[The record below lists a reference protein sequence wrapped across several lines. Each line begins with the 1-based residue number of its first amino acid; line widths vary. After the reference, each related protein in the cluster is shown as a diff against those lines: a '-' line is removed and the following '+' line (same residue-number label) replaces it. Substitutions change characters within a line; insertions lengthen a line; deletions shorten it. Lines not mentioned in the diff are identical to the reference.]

1 MAVVAQTR
9 GVTTDPAEAT
19 AAESSARLY
28 ERYRADVFRFCLSR
42 LDTREE
48 AEDAVQTTFFHAL
61 RALRRGI
68 VPRNEPSWLY
78 AIALNVCRNRRH
90 ARSRRQAV
98 EILRDPRALEAVP
111 ASVSERSE
119 ELAGLEDALAGMTK
133 SQRQAILLRE
143 WKGLSYHEIAVELG
157 LSRGAV
163 ETLLFRAR
171 RSLASLL
178 ASPADPDQR
187 RRLGGFGFG
196 ALAAAMKSLAGGGS
210 AAKFAAAVAVATTVM
225 GAASVPRDSN
235 PPTSRG
241 SGSPP
246 VVVAPRS
253 QHAAVLAAHSAP
265 RAPEAVAGARL
276 LPHDPPPAL
285 AGGGS
290 VSQPIGPGD
299 VPAAGTGGGGAIEPT
314 PPSNAT
320 QDAPHDG
327 TPDEASIARPQ
338 PAGVDPPEQPAPP
351 PDEPPS
357 VLPEIELPPLDVEAA
372 APRCRAAPAA
382 DRRRTA
388 SGGCRIAAAARD
400 RAAAGRG
407 ATAPPCAAAAGAP
420 TERRRARGADPARDR
435 SGALSSASTPQE
447 PSDVLASAARTAS
460 RCASTSSRPVGGPS
474 RA

>member
-357 VLPEIELPPLDVEAA
+357 VLPEIELPPLDVELPPLDVEVPPLDVELPPLPIDVELPPVDVELPPPPEIELPPVAV
-372 APRCRAAPAA
+372 PPLPL
-382 DRRRTA
+382 
-388 SGGCRIAAAARD
+388 
-400 RAAAGRG
+400 
-407 ATAPPCAAAAGAP
+407 APPPPELPASVDAP
-420 TERRRARGADPARDR
+420 EVPILPEIDLVP
-435 SGALSSASTPQE
+435 
-447 PSDVLASAARTAS
+447 
-460 RCASTSSRPVGGPS
+460 
-474 RA
+474 

>member
-28 ERYRADVFRFCLSR
+28 ECYSEDVFRFCLSR
-42 LDTREE
+42 LDSREE

-68 VPRNEPSWLY
+68 VPRNDPSWLH

-90 ARSRRQAV
+90 ARNRRQAV
-98 EILRDPRALEAVP
+98 EILRDPQALETVP
-111 ASVSERSE
+111 ASISERSE

-187 RRLGGFGFG
+187 RRLSGFGFG

-210 AAKFAAAVAVATTVM
+210 AAKFAATVAVATTVM

-246 VVVAPRS
+246 VVVAARS
-253 QHAAVLAAHSAP
+253 QHEAVLAAHSAP
-265 RAPEAVAGARL
+265 RAPEPVAVVRL
-276 LPHDPPPAL
+276 LPHDPPPPP

-290 VSQPIGPGD
+290 VSQPAGPGD

-327 TPDEASIARPQ
+327 TPDEASIAQPQ

-351 PDEPPS
+351 LDEPPS
-357 VLPEIELPPLDVEAA
+357 VLPASAALEGELPPLEVELPPLPIDVELPPVDVELPPLPPEIELPPVAVPPL
-372 APRCRAAPAA
+372 PL
-382 DRRRTA
+382 
-388 SGGCRIAAAARD
+388 
-400 RAAAGRG
+400 
-407 ATAPPCAAAAGAP
+407 APPPPELPPSVEVPDVPILPEIDLAP
-420 TERRRARGADPARDR
+420 
-435 SGALSSASTPQE
+435 
-447 PSDVLASAARTAS
+447 
-460 RCASTSSRPVGGPS
+460 
-474 RA
+474 